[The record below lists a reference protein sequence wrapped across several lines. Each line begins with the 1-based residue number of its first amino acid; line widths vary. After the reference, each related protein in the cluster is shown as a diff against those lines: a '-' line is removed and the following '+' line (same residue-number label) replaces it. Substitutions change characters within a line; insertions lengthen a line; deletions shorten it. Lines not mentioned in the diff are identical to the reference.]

1 MYNGAMNVAQRS
13 ASVTGIGAARGYFT
27 TDRWDMWPYGP
38 TAGRY
43 TMAQV
48 ADGPAGFANC
58 IQLSCT
64 TADTSIA
71 ADEFLML
78 SQYLEGQDVQQI
90 KKGTASAEQ
99 LTVSFWVKGNA
110 TATYVCELFDGDN
123 GRQISKTFA
132 VTTSWAK
139 ITLTYPADTTGA
151 FDDDNAK
158 SLQFNIWLHAGATYG
173 GGTLNSSAWAGNTN
187 ANRAAGASSFF
198 DATSRTFF
206 ITGVQMELG
215 AAATEFEHR
224 TYGEDLALCQR
235 YYTRFTGVTNLSQY
249 GVAEVASATKVRW
262 PMWCPV
268 EMRAVPT
275 MTFAGTS
282 FVIAWDR
289 IGSAVTSLVLGVAT
303 TKIQSLTG
311 TISSG
316 TVGQAVTIS
325 AGASADTNISFDS
338 EL

>member
-1 MYNGAMNVAQRS
+1 MK
-13 ASVTGIGAARGYFT
+13 
-27 TDRWDMWPYGP
+27 
-38 TAGRY
+38 
-43 TMAQV
+43 
-48 ADGPAGFANC
+48 
-58 IQLSCT
+58 LSCT

-71 ADEFLML
+71 ASEYLLL
-78 SQYLEGQDVQQI
+78 SHYLEGQDLQQI

-99 LTVSFWVKGNA
+99 LTLSFWVKGNA
-110 TATYVCELFDGDN
+110 TATYVAELYDVDN
-123 GRQISKTFA
+123 NRQISKTFA

-139 ITLTYPADTTGA
+139 ITLLIPADTTGA
-151 FDDDNAK
+151 FGDDNAA
-158 SLQFNIWLHAGATYG
+158 SLGLGIWLHAGSSYTS
-173 GGTLNSSAWAGNTN
+173 GTLNSSAWAANNNT
-187 ANRAAGASSFF
+187 NRAAGISSFF

-206 ITGVQMELG
+206 MTGVQMELG
-215 AAATEFEHR
+215 ATATEFEHR

-325 AGASADTNISFDS
+325 AASYTDTHISFDS

>member
-1 MYNGAMNVAQRS
+1 MR
-13 ASVTGIGAARGYFT
+13 
-27 TDRWDMWPYGP
+27 
-38 TAGRY
+38 
-43 TMAQV
+43 
-48 ADGPAGFANC
+48 
-58 IQLSCT
+58 SCT

-71 ADEFLML
+71 AGEYLTL
-78 SQYLEGQDVQQI
+78 TQYFEGQDLQQI

-99 LTVSFWVKGNA
+99 LTISFWVKGNA
-110 TATYVCELFDGDN
+110 TATYVCELYDVDN
-123 GRQISKTFA
+123 NRQISKTFA

-139 ITLTYPADTTGA
+139 ITLLIPADTTGA
-151 FDDDNAK
+151 FDDNNAN
-158 SLQFNIWLHAGATYG
+158 SLGLSIFLHAGTSYT
-173 GGTLNSSAWAGNTN
+173 GGTLNSSAWAAANN
-187 ANRAAGASSFF
+187 ANRAVGISSIF

-206 ITGVQMELG
+206 MTGVQMELG
-215 AAATEFEHR
+215 ATGTEFEHR
-224 TYGEDLALCQR
+224 TYGDELASCQR

-249 GVAEVASATKVRW
+249 GVAEVATTTKVRW

-282 FVIAWDR
+282 FVISWDR